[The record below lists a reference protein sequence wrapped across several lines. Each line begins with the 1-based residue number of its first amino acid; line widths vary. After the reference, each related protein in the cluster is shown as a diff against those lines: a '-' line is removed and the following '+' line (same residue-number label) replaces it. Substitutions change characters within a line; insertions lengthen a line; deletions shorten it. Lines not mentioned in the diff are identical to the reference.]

1 MMQIDIYKIIYIPYF
16 FLVFFVVVGSHDMLS
31 TLDALL
37 PDRSFGFRSFV
48 FFLNDNNFE
57 GVSFGVNFKFSTGS
71 ERSSNVRQLD
81 SVSLGST
88 RSDLLNE
95 SRL

>member
-81 SVSLGST
+81 CVSLGST

-95 SRL
+95 SRH

>member
-57 GVSFGVNFKFSTGS
+57 GVSFGVN
-71 ERSSNVRQLD
+71 SNSVLEANDHQTYD
-81 SVSLGST
+81 SWTV
-88 RSDLLNE
+88 
-95 SRL
+95 